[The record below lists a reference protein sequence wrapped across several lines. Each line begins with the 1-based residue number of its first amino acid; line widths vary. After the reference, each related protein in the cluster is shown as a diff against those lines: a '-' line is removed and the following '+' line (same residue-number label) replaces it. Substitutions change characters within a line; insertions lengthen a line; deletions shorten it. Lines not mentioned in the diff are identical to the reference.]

1 MRLSLLES
9 YNDFRN
15 NTILRINLLKY
26 TLHKSIYY
34 FDASEHL

>member
-15 NTILRINLLKY
+15 KENNFKNKKNILCINLF
-26 TLHKSIYY
+26 II
-34 FDASEHL
+34 DASEHL